1 MTKRLTGIPA
11 DRARSYLSIESEATS
26 VRNILGCDPSERIDV
41 WHFFNFQLGEIC
53 LEVGG
58 KDIDIV
64 EVIEDCKPEGM
75 SRWDCEAGRL
85 ELVLSADTYDLL
97 RSDHI
102 RARYTVLHEFGHII
116 QHTAQIIR
124 LAGLSLTSQ
133 IALHRLKTEHAAYLD
148 TEWQAN
154 AFASAMLMP
163 ATGVRELTNQN
174 AELRANQI
182 ARHFGASEEAARYRL
197 ESVRRVL

>member
-1 MTKRLTGIPA
+1 MTKPLTGIPA
-11 DRARSYLSIESEATS
+11 DRARSYSSIESEAGL
-26 VRNILGCDPSERIDV
+26 VRNILNCDPSERIDV

-58 KDIDIV
+58 KGFQIV

-85 ELVLSADTYDLL
+85 ELVLSAETYDLL
-97 RSDHI
+97 RSDHV

-116 QHTAQIIR
+116 QHTEQIIR
-124 LAGLSLTSQ
+124 LAGLRLTSQ
-133 IALHRLKTEHAAYLD
+133 IALHRLKTEHPAYLD

-163 ATGVRELTNQN
+163 ATGVQKLTNQHTG
-174 AELRANQI
+174 LLANQI

-197 ESVRRVL
+197 ESIKKAL